1 MAVTEAGKA
10 FVERM
15 SVVNQMIQGG
25 APVFPALAS
34 GLEDNDWLLVYAA
47 IARMVQDIERSSE
60 SDPPPTR
67 SDAAE

>member
-15 SVVNQMIQGG
+15 SVVNRMIQGG

-47 IARMVQDIERSSE
+47 IARMVQDIERASE
-60 SDPPPTR
+60 
-67 SDAAE
+67 